1 MRKSIIIWFTFW
13 DFSLTAVWSIKCR
26 HIRMKLKDR
35 LEDCQVG
42 NDVAWTRV
50 EGRQVDEFRICF
62 RGSVDRNCSHTGCRE

>member
-1 MRKSIIIWFTFW
+1 
-13 DFSLTAVWSIKCR
+13 
-26 HIRMKLKDR
+26 MKLKDR
-35 LEDCQVG
+35 LEDFQVG